1 MSHRKNNRNDPDL
14 YDLFSDYVRDHVRDR
29 SNPNIT
35 LCAFGSLPEPSVT
48 HMCIPLENVTT
59 GTGKLFTVTEEFRP
73 GTKLKTEEVAD
84 TGVNQF
90 YAYIPFD
97 GPRGSSSKGSK
108 GSKSSKGSSI
118 SAYTPHFYVVGVFIL
133 IIIAILKTEMRQW
146 EYFLQ

>member
-1 MSHRKNNRNDPDL
+1 MSHRKNNWNNTEL

-29 SNPNIT
+29 DNNNIT

-59 GTGKLFTVTEEFRP
+59 GTGKLFTSVEKFRP

-90 YAYIPFD
+90 NAYIPFD
-97 GPRGSSSKGSK
+97 GPRSSSSSKSRRNT
-108 GSKSSKGSSI
+108 SSSSLFP
-118 SAYTPHFYVVGVFIL
+118 YTPQLVMVGVFIL
-133 IIIAILKTEMRQW
+133 IIIGILKTEMRQW